1 VALALLSPLD
11 PLGETLFAAHMA
23 QHLLLMTAGA
33 LLLALGAPDRALFW
47 VLAPEDRR
55 ALGGWWHRRRHL
67 RATAALLR
75 EPLVAWLLSVGSLAF
90 WHLPGPYQAALAH
103 DRVHA
108 LEHLSFICTGLLFWW
123 VAVRQEGPG
132 RLHPGMRVLYVFTA
146 GLPGGLLG
154 ALLTFAGRPLY
165 ATQSA
170 GAPLW
175 GLTPLEDQQLAGL
188 IMWMPGA
195 LFYLCVAG
203 WLFVGWL
210 RTEERRGVGEAA
222 ATAVGAVALFLAGGC
237 RPDKQVP
244 QGADS
249 LQTAGL
255 PSTPTESLPAGRALA
270 GSGFTPVTAIVGLSA
285 PESGRYDSAQDCWFV
300 SNTTGGATVDL
311 HSHRKGRDVA
321 VEAIGWSGDVDVT
334 VEDAK

>member
-1 VALALLSPLD
+1 
-11 PLGETLFAAHMA
+11 
-23 QHLLLMTAGA
+23 
-33 LLLALGAPDRALFW
+33 
-47 VLAPEDRR
+47 
-55 ALGGWWHRRRHL
+55 
-67 RATAALLR
+67 
-75 EPLVAWLLSVGSLAF
+75 
-90 WHLPGPYQAALAH
+90 
-103 DRVHA
+103 
-108 LEHLSFICTGLLFWW
+108 
-123 VAVRQEGPG
+123 
-132 RLHPGMRVLYVFTA
+132 MRVLYVFTA